1 MSDGMVMRSIWLRP
15 EDDTRLKELA
25 WKKNVSRNDLIRAAV
40 AAKIEEWATLDDDLF
55 LRDLELSKQL
65 R

>member
-1 MSDGMVMRSIWLRP
+1 MRSVWLRP

-40 AAKIEEWATLDDDLF
+40 TAKIEEWAIRDDVF
-55 LRDLELSKQL
+55 LRDMELSKQA